1 MPAHLPFHFFYP
13 SIRIPARTAKTP
25 PSPRS
30 WGLGAPNPSQ
40 RHRLA
45 ALSPPARGVG
55 GASAWSQS
63 TPSPQTPQAASPC
76 SWACRRQLPPPP
88 HSERKEAPKPPTLG
102 AWVRQPSA
110 NGLRHCGPPAHGV
123 GVRLH
128 GAKAP
133 RLPKRRRRQAPA
145 RGLAAVNSHHHPIR
159 NETQNARPLLVGR
172 AFVYFEPTALA
183 GRTAARRSSMRAGS
197 SVSSISKPVS

>member
-1 MPAHLPFHFFYP
+1 M
-13 SIRIPARTAKTP
+13 
-25 PSPRS
+25 
-30 WGLGAPNPSQ
+30 GLGCAESEPTAPAGGT
-40 RHRLA
+40 A
-45 ALSPPARGVG
+45 APLLVG
-55 GASAWSQS
+55 WGCVCIEQS

-88 HSERKEAPKPPTLG
+88 HSERKEAPKPPTHG
-102 AWVRQPSA
+102 AWVREPSANGTGRPHCGPPTHGAWARQPSA